1 MRGNRMN
8 AAGKER
14 PHVPHPGTF
23 LSCRQFGTV
32 LCGQM
37 IRYVRFLLGITWCA
51 ILRTCVRRI
60 A

>member
-14 PHVPHPGTF
+14 PHVPASGTF

-37 IRYVRFLLGITWCA
+37 IRYVRFLLGITCCA
-51 ILRTCVRRI
+51 ILRT
-60 A
+60 

>member
-14 PHVPHPGTF
+14 PHVPASGDVPF
-23 LSCRQFGTV
+23 LPAVWDS

-37 IRYVRFLLGITWCA
+37 IRYVRFLLGITCCA
-51 ILRTCVRRI
+51 ILRT
-60 A
+60 